1 MSQEGLSCAVHYAVY
16 GLLYSVRCYPNTVQ
30 RTDPIPL
37 TMAKA
42 ERHDVPELPEDSVLD
57 LEDYLA
63 MQRAIGEKT
72 RYRILA
78 ELLRE
83 GEMSAKE
90 LASNLELE
98 SNKLHYHLD
107 ELEDVGLVGNRLE
120 KERGADGLYSY
131 YVATSLGKAVMT
143 QGISELIREEHEI
156 RTRYS

>member
-1 MSQEGLSCAVHYAVY
+1 MSDRY
-16 GLLYSVRCYPNTVQ
+16 
-30 RTDPIPL
+30 DPP
-37 TMAKA
+37 K
-42 ERHDVPELPEDSVLD
+42 LPEESILE

-63 MQRAIGEKT
+63 MQRAVSEQT
-72 RYRILA
+72 RYRIVA

-83 GEMSAKE
+83 GEMSATE
-90 LASNLELE
+90 LADALDIP

-156 RTRYS
+156 LTRYS

>member
-1 MSQEGLSCAVHYAVY
+1 MS
-16 GLLYSVRCYPNTVQ
+16 
-30 RTDPIPL
+30 
-37 TMAKA
+37 KA
-42 ERHDVPELPEDSVLD
+42 ERHDIPELPEDSVLD

-90 LASNLELE
+90 LTDALDLET
-98 SNKLHYHLD
+98 NKLHYHLD
-107 ELEDVGLVGNRLE
+107 ELEDVGLVNNRKR

-156 RTRYS
+156 QTRYS